1 MRRNTR
7 DVLGAGLVGYL
18 VGKRRL
24 HPIRAALWLVL
35 VWLCVAALGIAL
47 LAYYWHLV
55 VLVLAVGAV
64 VVFVRHRRRRQQ
76 PTWPTSPPPWGSARQ
91 APSRTGPAQRQL
103 PPHHRTLSMPPTPRA
118 TTEANAR
125 PAPLSAHG
133 EGASPTTPTASEVPS
148 S

>member
-47 LAYYWHLV
+47 LAYYWRLV

-103 PPHHRTLSMPPTPRA
+103 PPSQDALDAAYAAGYNRGQREARTVERTWGRSV
-118 TTEANAR
+118 
-125 PAPLSAHG
+125 PAADPDDPDSF
-133 EGASPTTPTASEVPS
+133 
-148 S
+148 